1 MSRKKNKN
9 QEGSERLNREVGTP
23 AEATAVMNAC
33 ASPALSLRHIT
44 YRYSR
49 GTPFEV
55 RALDGVSLDIRRG
68 AVTGIIGH
76 TGSGKSTLVR
86 LFNGL
91 ERPETGNVYLDGQDI
106 WTEPSKIGAVR
117 YRVGL
122 VMQYPEYQL
131 FEETVAKDIAYG
143 PRNMKL
149 PEEEIAARVTE
160 AAAFVGL
167 DASLMEKS
175 PFDLSGGQKR
185 RVAIAGIM
193 AMRPEVLVL
202 DEPAAGLD
210 PRGRHTI
217 FQGIRDYNA
226 RTGCTVIIVSHSM
239 EDMAQY
245 CDDVVVMAHA
255 RVLMA
260 GHRDDVFCRAE
271 ELEAVGLDIPRIT
284 RLTLLL
290 RQAGLPIPAG
300 LYTSDAA
307 EDALLAAFRERREA
321 RRGKRGGDGV

>member
-1 MSRKKNKN
+1 MKKKNRQAGPSPEAPRPDAVIYN
-9 QEGSERLNREVGTP
+9 QTENP
-23 AEATAVMNAC
+23 M
-33 ASPALSLRHIT
+33 LSLRDIT
-44 YRYSR
+44 FRYST

-55 RALDGVSLDIRRG
+55 CALDHVSLDIRRG
-68 AVTGIIGH
+68 VLTGIIGH
-76 TGSGKSTLVR
+76 TGSGKSTLVQ
-86 LFNGL
+86 LLNGL
-91 ERPETGNVYLDGQDI
+91 TKPAEGKVLLDGTDI
-106 WTEPSKIGAVR
+106 WEKPKEIGQVR
-117 YRVGL
+117 FRVGL

-131 FEETVAKDIAYG
+131 FEESVGADIAFG
-143 PRNMKL
+143 PRNMGL
-149 PEEEIAARVTE
+149 SEEEVRERVAE

-167 DASLMEKS
+167 TPELLDKS

-210 PRGRHTI
+210 PQGRHTI
-217 FQGIRDYNA
+217 FSGIREYNR

-260 GHRDDVFCRAE
+260 GSRDAIFARSD
-271 ELEAVGLDIPRIT
+271 ELESVGLDIPQIT
-284 RLTLLL
+284 RLCVLLS
-290 RQAGLPIPAG
+290 RAGMPIPTG
-300 LYTSDAA
+300 LYTTEAA
-307 EDALLAAFRERREA
+307 EDALVSIFRDAKEGRRN
-321 RRGKRGGDGV
+321 RP